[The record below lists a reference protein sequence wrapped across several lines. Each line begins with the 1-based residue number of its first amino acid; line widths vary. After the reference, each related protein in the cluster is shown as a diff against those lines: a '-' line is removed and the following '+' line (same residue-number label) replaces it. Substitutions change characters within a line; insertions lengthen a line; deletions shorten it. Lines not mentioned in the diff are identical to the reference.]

1 MGGQRSHRLSRWK
14 RQACGH
20 IQVQLFRR
28 KNCFLICY
36 LELTLMVTIFC
47 PSWTAGL
54 IGVIGSQVRS
64 FQLLFQLKIEASDAR
79 NQNICDKDHQ
89 SHHGKCWTRKL
100 LLNRVSS
107 SFARLQ
113 MDSWLLR
120 RLCCKSYLPVFMEG
134 RRALTPTLEI
144 KVVNVD
150 EENTKN
156 GERRAVWGPNVNL
169 IGGKAGDQGYPGQ
182 EKLLESQ
189 GSLHQ

>member
-1 MGGQRSHRLSRWK
+1 MGGQRSHRLSHWK
-14 RQACGH
+14 RQACAH

-36 LELTLMVTIFC
+36 LELTLMMAIFC

-54 IGVIGSQVRS
+54 IGVIGSQVRIFQLS
-64 FQLLFQLKIEASDAR
+64 FQLNIEASDAQ
-79 NQNICDKDHQ
+79 NQNVCDKDHQ
-89 SHHGKCWTRKL
+89 SHHGKCWTCNL

-134 RRALTPTLEI
+134 RRALTPNLEI

-156 GERRAVWGPNVNL
+156 GDRRAVWGPNVNL
-169 IGGKAGDQGYPGQ
+169 IGGKAEDQGYPGA
-182 EKLLESQ
+182 KRNY
-189 GSLHQ
+189 